1 MKMVFEAEDKDPKAF
16 NFRADGKIGQ
26 VISALFSAIGWELV
40 ANVRDD
46 VTEKELADYAC
57 ELMKR
62 TIHEETLHKQAKKE
76 GTKTDETNK
85 PIS

>member
-1 MKMVFEAEDKDPKAF
+1 MKMVFEAEDSDPK
-16 NFRADGKIGQ
+16 RCHVSIDGKVGQ
-26 VISALFSAIGWELV
+26 VIDTLFSAIGWGLV

-57 ELMKR
+57 DRMKR

-76 GTKTDETNK
+76 GNK
-85 PIS
+85 NEKRV